1 MNFKTLVRDRKRVL
15 DSLSVRPDRSVITKT
30 GCTIYF
36 PTRFVDRS
44 LAEIGVSNLC
54 IGLFPIVIE
63 EKYYSLVSVN
73 SMIHL
78 EPSEITKTSYEDTE
92 YYELH
97 FPRASVVIQSLT
109 FVKDDVVLYR
119 LYDELFS
126 KGKIPW
132 YIGYEDLG
140 KLYDTAAKFAG
151 SSVGSNPE
159 VIQLLTSL
167 ITRNKY
173 DRAEYYRT
181 VVKNRR
187 DLVDNP
193 PVFIPLKSVFWAAT
207 NTVNKLAGSYFS
219 DGVTS
224 ALLNPS
230 SRVEPIEAIL
240 RA

>member
-1 MNFKTLVRDRKRVL
+1 MDFSKLVRDKEKVMAT
-15 DSLSVRPDRSVITKT
+15 LSVRPDSSVITKT
-30 GCTIYF
+30 GCKVYF

-44 LAEIGVSNLC
+44 LAEIGVNNLC
-54 IGLFPIVIE
+54 IGLFPIVVE
-63 EKYYSLVSVN
+63 DKYYSLVSVN
-73 SMIHL
+73 SMLHL
-78 EPSEITKTSYEDTE
+78 MPSEITKITYQDME
-92 YYELH
+92 YYELT
-97 FPRASVVIQSLT
+97 FVRASIVLQSLAL
-109 FVKDDVVLYR
+109 VKDDVVLYR
-119 LYDELFS
+119 LYEELFS

-132 YIGYEDLG
+132 YVGYEDLG
-140 KLYDTAAKFAG
+140 KLYETAAKFAG

-167 ITRNKY
+167 VSRDKN
-173 DRAEYYRT
+173 DRARYYRT
-181 VVKNRR
+181 TVESRK
-187 DLVDNP
+187 DLVDKP
-193 PVFIPLKSVFWAAT
+193 PVFIPLRSVFWAAT